1 MDQRRR
7 RLRRRHLA
15 HGELRAW
22 GLGVLVVL
30 ETEPLLLLLLLLL
43 MQLLDGILF
52 GLFVD
57 CVGAVRTYV
66 GAPKHMC
73 EMLQR
78 RRSSFAS
85 TTDFSS
91 GSPSPS
97 KVGSVVICGGPI
109 IMLACCF
116 LGAEGMLPESKYK
129 TTANTTSTPKRKTRT
144 IARW

>member
-22 GLGVLVVL
+22 GLEVLVVL
-30 ETEPLLLLLLLLL
+30 ETEPLLLLLLL
-43 MQLLDGILF
+43 MQLLEGILF

-57 CVGAVRTYV
+57 CVGAVRTYF

-73 EMLQR
+73 ELLKR

-97 KVGSVVICGGPI
+97 EVGSVVICGGPI

-129 TTANTTSTPKRKTRT
+129 TAAKTTSTPKRKTPT

>member
-30 ETEPLLLLLLLLL
+30 ETEPLLLLLL
-43 MQLLDGILF
+43 MQLLEGILF

-57 CVGAVRTYV
+57 CVGAVRTYF

-73 EMLQR
+73 ELLKR

-97 KVGSVVICGGPI
+97 EVGSVVICGGPI

-116 LGAEGMLPESKYK
+116 LGVEGMLPESKYETAAK
-129 TTANTTSTPKRKTRT
+129 TSSTPKRKTRT

>member
-22 GLGVLVVL
+22 GLEVLVVL
-30 ETEPLLLLLLLLL
+30 ETEPLLLLLLL
-43 MQLLDGILF
+43 MQLLEGILF

-57 CVGAVRTYV
+57 CVGAVRTYF

-73 EMLQR
+73 ELQKR
-78 RRSSFAS
+78 RRSSFVA

-97 KVGSVVICGGPI
+97 REVGSVVICGGPI
-109 IMLACCF
+109 VMLGCCF
-116 LGAEGMLPESKYK
+116 LGAKGMLLLYG
-129 TTANTTSTPKRKTRT
+129 
-144 IARW
+144 